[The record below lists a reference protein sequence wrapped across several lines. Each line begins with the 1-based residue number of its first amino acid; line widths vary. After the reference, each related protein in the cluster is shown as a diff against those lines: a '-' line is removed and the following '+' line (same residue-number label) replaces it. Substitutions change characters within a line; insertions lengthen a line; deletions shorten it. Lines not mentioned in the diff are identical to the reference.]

1 MDGLYPLI
9 RNGLYGMDGCWLCG
23 IDPCVG
29 YIYYFSRKHR
39 PATTPRPIRVCPQ
52 THPPE
57 TLTLDFR
64 NKIIVGSGITQWVIT
79 TLTVFHRP
87 IIFYTHCV
95 PGPGYRSESALALAD
110 STKSQTYITDLDTPR
125 GASAQ
130 NRVHAQEVIDDN
142 DMPGLCIR
150 PYSAPSYGA

>member
-1 MDGLYPLI
+1 
-9 RNGLYGMDGCWLCG
+9 
-23 IDPCVG
+23 
-29 YIYYFSRKHR
+29 
-39 PATTPRPIRVCPQ
+39 
-52 THPPE
+52 
-57 TLTLDFR
+57 LTLDFR
-64 NKIIVGSGITQWVIT
+64 NKIILGSGITQWVIT
-79 TLTVFHRP
+79 TLTVFHCP

-95 PGPGYRSESALALAD
+95 LSPDTALNRRRIQLLALAD

-130 NRVHAQEVIDDN
+130 RRVLAQEVIDDN

>member
-1 MDGLYPLI
+1 
-9 RNGLYGMDGCWLCG
+9 
-23 IDPCVG
+23 
-29 YIYYFSRKHR
+29 
-39 PATTPRPIRVCPQ
+39 
-52 THPPE
+52 
-57 TLTLDFR
+57 LTLDFR
-64 NKIIVGSGITQWVIT
+64 NKIILGSRITQWVIT

-95 PGPGYRSESALALAD
+95 PGPGYRTESAPALALALALAD

>member
-1 MDGLYPLI
+1 
-9 RNGLYGMDGCWLCG
+9 
-23 IDPCVG
+23 
-29 YIYYFSRKHR
+29 
-39 PATTPRPIRVCPQ
+39 
-52 THPPE
+52 
-57 TLTLDFR
+57 LTLDFR
-64 NKIIVGSGITQWVIT
+64 NKIILGSGITQWMIT

-95 PGPGYRSESALALAD
+95 PAPGYRTESALAPALAN

-130 NRVHAQEVIDDN
+130 RRVLAQEVIDDN